1 MFMPLTIPFGSVM
14 LYNVLKLKPGVTKED
29 IELAIGEMCNVVK
42 NTYGDK
48 KGGFIGGQVYKFTGF
63 VSDEGSFK
71 SQSRTEDHVAIL
83 TYWSSFEQHEASHA
97 DHIFKAKFDAVG
109 EFCTDTYEIG
119 YEMLWQG
126 EPEEPHKPKAAAKK
140 SRKQSGKSKK
150 KPGKKTKPK
159 RR

>member
-1 MFMPLTIPFGSVM
+1 MFTPLTIPFGSVM
-14 LYNVLKLKPGVTKED
+14 LYNVLKLKPGVTKDD

-42 NTYGDK
+42 NTYGDNQ
-48 KGGFIGGQVYKFTGF
+48 GGFIGGQVFKYTGF
-63 VSDEGSFK
+63 VSKEGSFTGDSK
-71 SQSRTEDHVAIL
+71 TEDHIAIL
-83 TYWSSFEQHEASHA
+83 TYWRSFEQHEHSHA

-126 EPEEPHKPKAAAKK
+126 EPEEAAKPATGKKAK
-140 SRKQSGKSKK
+140 SPPAKKAKRKA
-150 KPGKKTKPK
+150 GKKTKSK